1 MGTTTESPPPL
12 APPPH
17 RGRLPVVGPWLLGA
31 MTGALVVSW
40 LPQIGLPL
48 GDSHEGRILARLG
61 MQAANVW
68 RLGLVGSGWG
78 TVLQPYDANGIY
90 AHHPP
95 LVNLLHV
102 VAAGILGGDQPWHLR
117 VPGYLAGLATVVA
130 VALLLRAL
138 RFDWVPTLL
147 AVGAMAVTPM
157 FWVYGRLGAG
167 FSVLVGFAAVVVHLR
182 RTERPGRNAVAVAA
196 VLAGLTVL
204 LSWPGALGGLCSGPG
219 CGDGADSTGSAVG

>member
-12 APPPH
+12 APLAPRLIGGGFLSSD
-17 RGRLPVVGPWLLGA
+17 RGCSGA
-31 MTGALVVSW
+31 MTGAVLISW

-117 VPGYLAGLATVVA
+117 VPGYLAGLAT
-130 VALLLRAL
+130 R
-138 RFDWVPTLL
+138 
-147 AVGAMAVTPM
+147 G
-157 FWVYGRLGAG
+157 GGG
-167 FSVLVGFAAVVVHLR
+167 
-182 RTERPGRNAVAVAA
+182 VAA
-196 VLAGLTVL
+196 
-204 LSWPGALGGLCSGPG
+204 PGAASSVGYRPCWR
-219 CGDGADSTGSAVG
+219 SAPWR

>member
-1 MGTTTESPPPL
+1 
-12 APPPH
+12 
-17 RGRLPVVGPWLLGA
+17 
-31 MTGALVVSW
+31 MTCAVLISW

-78 TVLQPYDANGIY
+78 NRAPAVRRQRHL

-138 RFDWVPTLL
+138 RFGWVPTLL

-167 FSVLVGFAAVVVHLR
+167 SPCSPGLPPLSSICAAPSDLVATR
-182 RTERPGRNAVAVAA
+182 W
-196 VLAGLTVL
+196 
-204 LSWPGALGGLCSGPG
+204 LSPRSSL
-219 CGDGADSTGSAVG
+219 V